1 MLTSEQHRCSNEK
14 RNFSAEFKRES
25 AQLVVD
31 QKYTVADAAKA
42 MDVGLSTMTRWVKQL
57 RDERQGK
64 TPKASPITPEQIE
77 IRKLR
82 KKLQRIEMENEILK
96 KGGVLR
102 KAVRLRYAFIRD
114 NTCCWPVRLLCR
126 VLDVHPSG
134 FYAWLQQPHS
144 QRHQADLRLTGQIKQ
159 FWLESGCVY
168 GYRKIHL
175 DLRDSGQQC
184 GVNRVWRLMK
194 RVGIKAQVGYR
205 SPRARKGEASIMSPN
220 RLQRQ
225 FNPDAPDE
233 RWVTDITYIRTHEG
247 WLYLAVVVDLFSR
260 KIIGWSMQSR
270 MTKDIVLNALLMAVW
285 RRNPEKQVL
294 VHSDQG
300 SQYTSHEWQS
310 FLKSHGLEGSMSRR
324 GNCHDNAV
332 AESFFQLLKRER
344 IKKKIYGMREE
355 ARSDIFDYIEMF
367 YNSKRRHGS
376 SEQMSPTEYENQYYQ
391 RLGSV

>member
-1 MLTSEQHRCSNEK
+1 MSGK
-14 RNFSAEFKRES
+14 RYPEEFKTE
-25 AQLVVD
+25 AVKQVVD
-31 QKYTVADAAKA
+31 RGYSVASVATRLDITTHSLYAWIKKYGPDSSANKEQSDAQAEIRRLQKELKRVT
-42 MDVGLSTMTRWVKQL
+42 
-57 RDERQGK
+57 DERD
-64 TPKASPITPEQIE
+64 
-77 IRKLR
+77 
-82 KKLQRIEMENEILK
+82 ILK
-96 KGGVLR
+96 KGRGVLR

-205 SPRARKGEASIMSPN
+205 SPRARKGEASIVSPN

-225 FNPDAPDE
+225 FNPDAPDK

-285 RRNPEKQVL
+285 RRNPQKQVL

-344 IKKKIYGMREE
+344 IKKKIYGTREE

-376 SEQMSPTEYENQYYQ
+376 SDQMSPTEYENQYYQ
-391 RLGSV
+391 RLNN

>member
-1 MLTSEQHRCSNEK
+1 MSGK
-14 RNFSAEFKRES
+14 RYPEEFKTE
-25 AQLVVD
+25 AVKQVVD
-31 QKYTVADAAKA
+31 RGYSVASVATRLYITTHSLYAWIKKYGPDPSTNKEQSDAQAEIRRLQKELKRVT
-42 MDVGLSTMTRWVKQL
+42 
-57 RDERQGK
+57 DERD
-64 TPKASPITPEQIE
+64 IF
-77 IRKLR
+77 
-82 KKLQRIEMENEILK
+82 KKSR
-96 KGGVLR
+96 GVLR

-205 SPRARKGEASIMSPN
+205 SPRARKGEASIVSPN

-285 RRNPEKQVL
+285 RRNPQKQVL

-344 IKKKIYGMREE
+344 IKKKIYGTREE

-376 SEQMSPTEYENQYYQ
+376 SDQMSPTEYENQYYQ

>member
-1 MLTSEQHRCSNEK
+1 MSGK
-14 RNFSAEFKRES
+14 RYPEEFKTE
-25 AQLVVD
+25 AVKQVVD
-31 QKYTVADAAKA
+31 RGYSVASVATRLDITTHSLYAWIKKYGPDSSTNKEQSDAQAEIRRLQKELKRVT
-42 MDVGLSTMTRWVKQL
+42 
-57 RDERQGK
+57 DERD
-64 TPKASPITPEQIE
+64 
-77 IRKLR
+77 
-82 KKLQRIEMENEILK
+82 ILK
-96 KGGVLR
+96 KDRGVLR

-114 NTCCWPVRLLCR
+114 NSCCWPVRLLCR

-205 SPRARKGEASIMSPN
+205 SPRARKGEASIVSPN

-285 RRNPEKQVL
+285 WRNPEKQVL

-344 IKKKIYGMREE
+344 IKKKIYGTREE